1 MYPALLIVI
10 ASYLH
15 CLLRALEKTRQ
26 LFTDFLID
34 PRATDQQKVLKVK
47 VLGLTRIPPG
57 AVCDWVERQLDRVQ
71 NPACAAPVVC
81 KENEPCHTDAM
92 THQSGGPVSQ
102 TQKAAEL
109 DALLVQLTGAK
120 PMPSKPSG
128 SSKPT
133 RRGSGGRK

>member
-1 MYPALLIVI
+1 MLLWSIEET
-10 ASYLH
+10 A
-15 CLLRALEKTRQ
+15 RQ
-26 LFTDFLID
+26 LGNVSKRTVQRLLKSGDL
-34 PRATDQQKVLKVK
+34 PKVK
-47 VLGLTRIPPG
+47 VLGITRIPPG

-71 NPACAAPVVC
+71 NPARAAPVVC

-92 THQSGGPVSQ
+92 THQFGGPVSQ

-133 RRGSGGRK
+133 RRNSGGRT